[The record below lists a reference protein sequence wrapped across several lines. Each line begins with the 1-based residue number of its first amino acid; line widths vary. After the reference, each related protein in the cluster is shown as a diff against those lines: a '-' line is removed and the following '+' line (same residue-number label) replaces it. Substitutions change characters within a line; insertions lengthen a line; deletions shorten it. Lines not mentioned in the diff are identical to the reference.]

1 LNRAGGGSHRIRVA
15 TDRRGW
21 QAEYMMIG
29 VPKESYPGERRV
41 ALTPAVLPGLLQSGL
56 KILVETEAGAAAGY
70 ADEDFKKAGAEIIA
84 SRPEIFSAADIIVQ
98 VLALNANPPAGAAD
112 LGLMR
117 PQQALIAFLRPL
129 TVHDNNMSALANAG
143 ITGFAVELMPRI
155 TRAQSMDAL
164 SSMSTVVG
172 YKAVLA
178 AAEALPK
185 MFPMLMTAAGT
196 IKPARIFVI
205 GAGIVGLQAIATARR
220 LGAIVKAYDVRPAV
234 KQEVESLGAR
244 FVEIPLDTGEGEKA
258 GGYAKAKD
266 EIFYRRQQELLT
278 GVVAESDVVI
288 TAAVIP
294 GRKAPILITEAMI
307 EQMAAGSVIVDL
319 AAEQGGNC
327 ALSSA
332 GENVV
337 QHGVTIMSPIN
348 IASTVPFHASQLYAK
363 NLSTLLLYLMKDG
376 KLRLDRDDQI
386 IRDTLMTY
394 GGEIVNERIREFLQL
409 PPLEPSARKSEA

>member
-1 LNRAGGGSHRIRVA
+1 ML
-15 TDRRGW
+15 
-21 QAEYMMIG
+21 IG

-41 ALTPAVLPGLLQSGL
+41 ALTPAVLPALIQSGL
-56 KILVETEAGAAAGY
+56 KILVQAGAGMEAGH
-70 ADEDFKKAGAEIIA
+70 ADEDYKKAGAEIIE
-84 SRPEIFSAADIIVQ
+84 SRHEIFSAPDIILQ
-98 VLALNANPPAGAAD
+98 VLALNANPLAGLSD
-112 LGLMR
+112 LALMR
-117 PQQALIAFLRPL
+117 PHQALIAFLRPL
-129 TVHDNNMSALANAG
+129 GAQDNKITALANAKV
-143 ITGFAVELMPRI
+143 TGFAVEMIPRI

-178 AAEALPK
+178 AAEELPK

-220 LGAIVKAYDVRPAV
+220 LGAVVEAYDVRPAV

-244 FVEIPLDTGEGEKA
+244 FVEIPLETGEEEKA

-266 EIFYRRQQELLT
+266 ETFYRRQQELLT
-278 GVVAESDVVI
+278 GVIAQSDVVI
-288 TAAVIP
+288 TAAVVP
-294 GRKAPILITEAMI
+294 GRKAPVLITEAMV

-319 AAEQGGNC
+319 AGEQGGNC
-327 ALSSA
+327 VLSSA

-337 QHGVTIMSPIN
+337 RHGITIMSPIN

-363 NLSTLLLYLMKDG
+363 NLSNLLLYLVKDG
-376 KLRLDRDDQI
+376 QLRIERDDPI
-386 IRDTLMTY
+386 IKDILITY
-394 GGEIVNERIREFLQL
+394 DGEVVNERLRDFLQL
-409 PPLEPSARKSEA
+409 PPLESGGHKQEA

>member
-1 LNRAGGGSHRIRVA
+1 MV
-15 TDRRGW
+15 
-21 QAEYMMIG
+21 IG
-29 VPKESYPGERRV
+29 IPKESYPGERRV
-41 ALTPAVLPGLLQSGL
+41 ALTPAVLPALIQSGL
-56 KILVETEAGAAAGY
+56 KVLVEAGAGAGAGH

-84 SRPEIFSAADIIVQ
+84 SRSEIFSAADIVVQ
-98 VLALNANPPAGAAD
+98 VLALNANPPAWSVD

-117 PQQALIAFLRPL
+117 PHQALIAFLRPL
-129 TVHDNNMSALANAG
+129 AAHDNNITVLAEARV
-143 ITGFAVELMPRI
+143 TGFAVELMPRI

-220 LGAIVKAYDVRPAV
+220 LGAVVKAYDVRPAV
-234 KQEVESLGAR
+234 KQEVESLGGR
-244 FVEIPLDTGEGEKA
+244 FVEIPLETGEEEKA

-278 GVVAESDVVI
+278 KAIAESDVVI
-288 TAAVIP
+288 TAAVVP
-294 GRKAPILITEAMI
+294 GRKAPVLITEAMV

-319 AAEQGGNC
+319 AGEQGGNC

-337 QHGVTIMSPIN
+337 CHDVTIMSPIN

-363 NLSTLLLYLMKDG
+363 NLSTLLLYLINDG
-376 KLRLDRDDQI
+376 KLRLDRNDQI
-386 IRDTLMTY
+386 IRDTLVTHD
-394 GGEIVNERIREFLQL
+394 GEIVNERIREFLQL
-409 PPLEPSARKSEA
+409 PPVEPSGTK